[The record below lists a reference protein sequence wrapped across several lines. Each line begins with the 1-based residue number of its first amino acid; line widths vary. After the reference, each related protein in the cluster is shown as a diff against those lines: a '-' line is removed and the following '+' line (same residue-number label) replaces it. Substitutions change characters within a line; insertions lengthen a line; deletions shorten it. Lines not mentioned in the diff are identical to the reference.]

1 MTASALGSPTR
12 SGVALAG
19 YLTALC
25 SSLLTWETA
34 ATGLGRWSHRST
46 MGGSGGE
53 AHDWHP
59 YPHPTPTPTRGL
71 RSHKAS
77 VKLPGRAVLGRP
89 SVTSDCE
96 KLRNR
101 KSDLA

>member
-59 YPHPTPTPTRGL
+59 YPHPGPEESQGI
-71 RSHKAS
+71 SQA
-77 VKLPGRAVLGRP
+77 PGAGGAGQALSNQRL
-89 SVTSDCE
+89 
-96 KLRNR
+96 
-101 KSDLA
+101 